1 MKTMTLPGFTAE
13 ASLHRIPSSY
23 RTKGVHKS
31 PRSSGGIVPQLRIPV
46 SPGCGDC
53 TPLRWPDGTPTGAC
67 ASLLRCIGTVL
78 DGDMPMWKRRP
89 LRRRLGSGD
98 HVVKKVDRGRGGE
111 KT

>member
-23 RTKGVHKS
+23 RTRGVHRS
-31 PRSSGGIVPQLRIPV
+31 PRSSGAVVPQLRIPV

-67 ASLLRCIGTVL
+67 ARACCDVLGRCSTETC
-78 DGDMPMWKRRP
+78 PC
-89 LRRRLGSGD
+89 GSGGLFGGGW
-98 HVVKKVDRGRGGE
+98 GRVIMW
-111 KT
+111 